1 MMRLENFLKCDG
13 CNWMRSDLSL
23 GGFRVRGMTNPKTDQ
38 DGVNLRTLQDSEMR
52 VLEQAS
58 AAFDMKILEENEGIN
73 KFESQ
78 KYLLLNVH
86 NQMAANRRKN
96 GNKIV
101 GLADAEEQTDGVN
114 KITLDLKIWE

>member
-1 MMRLENFLKCDG
+1 
-13 CNWMRSDLSL
+13 MRSDLSL

-58 AAFDMKILEENEGIN
+58 AAFDMKILEENEAIN

-86 NQMAANRRKN
+86 DQMAANRRKN

-114 KITLDLKIWE
+114 KITLDLKI